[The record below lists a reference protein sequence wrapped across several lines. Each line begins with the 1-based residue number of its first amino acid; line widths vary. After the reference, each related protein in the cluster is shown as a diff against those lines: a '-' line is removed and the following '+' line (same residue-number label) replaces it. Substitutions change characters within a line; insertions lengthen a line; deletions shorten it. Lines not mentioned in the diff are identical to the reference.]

1 MENDRDYVALC
12 QIERS
17 MQNEISAFSMS
28 NSRLL
33 DYIRSM
39 SSSRMSLNGALKAM
53 KCLAQIDLQ
62 QKNPRSADC
71 VYAWMNALMVARKKP
86 SLGMLFRSI
95 KFSKTINEEFTWNE
109 NRMTTRLERERS
121 RITWLVVISMAILM
135 GILLATTV
143 LILHADFFWML
154 SLALLSYALVL
165 TYYFAWWDRKHYIYR
180 LKVLTKSMSPESK
193 QFIRSI
199 DVKNLYWRPDFESIR
214 TMVLLSIRYSRF
226 EKLSKKETRQ
236 AKRNLRTVEKE
247 QVREEKK
254 TVRKTTVK
262 TRTIEVETVPVMA
275 ASGQS
280 VPEYGRVQETAT
292 RKAAPNRK
300 RTGQAARAV
309 FAINDLDSMP
319 VSELDPDFA
328 AMLLKSVRQTELV
341 PQEEISPAPM
351 AQKVEFDDQPSER
364 MERIIRADRTFR
376 NGAAAYRN
384 AAFAGTKRSSK

>member
-1 MENDRDYVALC
+1 
-12 QIERS
+12 
-17 MQNEISAFSMS
+17 
-28 NSRLL
+28 
-33 DYIRSM
+33 
-39 SSSRMSLNGALKAM
+39 
-53 KCLAQIDLQ
+53 
-62 QKNPRSADC
+62 
-71 VYAWMNALMVARKKP
+71 
-86 SLGMLFRSI
+86 
-95 KFSKTINEEFTWNE
+95 
-109 NRMTTRLERERS
+109 
-121 RITWLVVISMAILM
+121 
-135 GILLATTV
+135 
-143 LILHADFFWML
+143 
-154 SLALLSYALVL
+154 
-165 TYYFAWWDRKHYIYR
+165 
-180 LKVLTKSMSPESK
+180 MSPESK